1 MSSTPPK
8 KGKKRAPP
16 STPTGRPPA
25 KASRASTPTASTGGD
40 APKGFAS
47 TTDPSV
53 LPAIPPFRSTTGG
66 TQVLSTGPT
75 DVFSSHGGDS
85 AMDDST
91 EEGPSTL
98 PADTVSF
105 ATVEDNIDDEE
116 VETSFKELVDW
127 MRYLGQYA

>member
-1 MSSTPPK
+1 MSSTPPR

-40 APKGFAS
+40 PPRGFAS

-66 TQVLSTGPT
+66 SLAPATGPS
-75 DVFSSHGGDS
+75 DVFSPHGGDS
-85 AMDDST
+85 AMDDT
-91 EEGPSTL
+91 NDEGPSTL
-98 PADTVSF
+98 TANTVSF
-105 ATVEDNIDDEE
+105 ATV
-116 VETSFKELVDW
+116 
-127 MRYLGQYA
+127 